1 MRLGDKRISKLF
13 IENQEIGDE
22 ERNGRQQER
31 EKRLWTVHGEKE
43 KEEEEEKG
51 KQIMYVYMSVEEHY
65 RMFANWERTETD
77 GDEIII

>member
-1 MRLGDKRISKLF
+1 MRLGDNRISKLF

-43 KEEEEEKG
+43 KEEERKRNRSCTCICLWKNTIECLLTGKG
-51 KQIMYVYMSVEEHY
+51 QRLMAM
-65 RMFANWERTETD
+65 R
-77 GDEIII
+77 

>member
-1 MRLGDKRISKLF
+1 MYSAWRERKRRR
-13 IENQEIGDE
+13 G
-22 ERNGRQQER
+22 R
-31 EKRLWTVHGEKE
+31 EKE
-43 KEEEEEKG
+43 